1 MSEFTVDTRF
11 LNSRKEHKLFVSLP
25 HRFGEDSVAIDACL
39 EKLGIK
45 EINDDNFEQVYQQVR
60 EQMQKDYPYEC

>member
-11 LNSRKEHKLFVSLP
+11 LNSRKEYRLFVSLP
-25 HRFGEDSVAIDACL
+25 IRFGEDSVAIDACL

-45 EINDDNFEQVYQQVR
+45 EINEDNFERVYQQVR